1 MTYAEA
7 RAAYHT
13 SHLWWRTEHH
23 CWYASPSRHVIRRKH
38 EPATAPTAPQPMIMF
53 PTLVQGAGVEAQM
66 LNVAPSVK
74 WPSVILD
81 VDAATASADPPDECC
96 WPPLDPP
103 AENFSERWQAVPS
116 YWFTA
121 RMEQRP

>member
-1 MTYAEA
+1 
-7 RAAYHT
+7 
-13 SHLWWRTEHH
+13 
-23 CWYASPSRHVIRRKH
+23 
-38 EPATAPTAPQPMIMF
+38 MIMF
-53 PTLVQGAGVEAQM
+53 PTLVQGADVEAQM
-66 LNVAPSVK
+66 LNAVPSVK

-96 WPPLDPP
+96 WPPLDAP
-103 AENFSERWQAVPS
+103 AENFSERWQAMPS